1 MYKRRVRAE
10 VRVLRS
16 GAGPESG
23 PLRGGAGRA
32 NFAVRLA
39 LGPGEHGGP
48 LWYQAPSSGP
58 AMMAS
63 ARKGKNRG
71 AHSLPIRPPLWRR
84 AARKALY
91 LLRVSRLRRIPHNDV
106 VPVQHRPAAV
116 QLSAGSRLQHPGARG
131 QRLIAGPL
139 LNAALKVFQRCR
151 WCASCVPN
159 DPYDLATAPTS
170 AAANRSRARGS
181 PALAVSTAALADH
194 VCDRWHRRL
203 APRRRFPGWRKRNPA
218 GSPTTDAIWI
228 FPAEVDPLRAKTPVS
243 CAANRTPE
251 QGGHIRPGPR

>member
-10 VRVLRS
+10 VRALRS
-16 GAGPESG
+16 GAAPESG
-23 PLRGGAGRA
+23 PL
-32 NFAVRLA
+32 
-39 LGPGEHGGP
+39 
-48 LWYQAPSSGP
+48 
-58 AMMAS
+58 
-63 ARKGKNRG
+63 
-71 AHSLPIRPPLWRR
+71 
-84 AARKALY
+84 
-91 LLRVSRLRRIPHNDV
+91 
-106 VPVQHRPAAV
+106 
-116 QLSAGSRLQHPGARG
+116 SAGFRLQHPGARG

-170 AAANRSRARGS
+170 AAGNRSRARGS
-181 PALAVSTAALADH
+181 PALTVSTAALADH

-228 FPAEVDPLRAKTPVS
+228 FPAEVDRRYGQTNATY
-243 CAANRTPE
+243 
-251 QGGHIRPGPR
+251 GPGPGSFIPTNAPGSSHLASGSPSCTVDANLSIDCSAYVLGGVGNTNRR